1 MCRQNQALGL
11 AVVAFFGGLFIGCC
25 CEMSFG
31 VFLIGVGGICLGLGL
46 MKKK

>member
-11 AVVAFFGGLFIGCC
+11 AVIGFSAGLFIGSC
-25 CEMSFG
+25 CELTFG
-31 VFLIGVGGICLGLGL
+31 LFLLGIGGIALGLGL